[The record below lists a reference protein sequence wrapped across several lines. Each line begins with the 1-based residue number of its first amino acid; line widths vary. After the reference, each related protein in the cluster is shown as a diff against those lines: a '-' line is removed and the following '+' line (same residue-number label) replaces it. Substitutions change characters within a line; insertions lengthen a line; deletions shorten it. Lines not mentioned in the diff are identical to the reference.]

1 MRFFRRAK
9 SRKKKK
15 SLLFLLLCFFVA
27 GPSGCEKPVCTG
39 PDLQGDIYGQSWTYR
54 SGLAVP
60 GRYGYV
66 ITISNGDLDGNPC
79 SFAAYDTGTHTLQIT
94 VPVLPGTYPLNDIF
108 DATQVSFCAADALV
122 CDIAVSG
129 EVRIDNADICA
140 GTLSGRIEAFLDET
154 TAVSG
159 CFEIRRCSF
168 LDWLAAELEEG

>member
-1 MRFFRRAK
+1 MGDGRM
-9 SRKKKK
+9 KKQG
-15 SLLFLLLCFFVA
+15 LLCLLLCFSVGCLA
-27 GPSGCEKPVCTG
+27 GCEKQVCTG

-66 ITISNGDLDGNPC
+66 ITVSNGDPDGNPC
-79 SFAAYDTGTHTLQIT
+79 SFAAYDTGTHTLQVT
-94 VPVLPGTYPLNDIF
+94 VPVLPGTYPLNDVF

-129 EVRIDNADICA
+129 EVRIDSADLCA
-140 GTLSGRIEAFLDET
+140 GTLSGSIEAFLDET

-168 LDWLAAELEEG
+168 PEWLAAELAQEEKNN